1 MKSAFLEMHFIEN
14 ADRIERSERSE
25 KRKVRMWK
33 NGREETESSGNLWRA
48 IL

>member
-14 ADRIERSERSE
+14 ADRIEKSE

>member
-1 MKSAFLEMHFIEN
+1 MKSAFLEMHFIE
-14 ADRIERSERSE
+14 SE